1 MVQFLEISGSNYTWD
16 DYNENLKIIT
26 VYDNDMTMQEIL
38 NPFIKVVQELS
49 TELNILQAQISGSS
63 YFSTLKSSVTGT

>member
-26 VYDNDMTMQEIL
+26 VYDNYMTMQEIL

-63 YFSTLKSSVTGT
+63 DFSTLKSSVTGT

>member
-63 YFSTLKSSVTGT
+63 DFST

>member
-16 DYNENLKIIT
+16 DYNENLKILT

-49 TELNILQAQISGSS
+49 TELNNLQAQISGSS
-63 YFSTLKSSVTGT
+63 DFNTLKSSVTGT